1 MTEVGSRPLI
11 AIVDDDEL
19 FRRSIERLL
28 KSSGFRVETFE
39 SAEAFLQDGDVGGT
53 ACAVLDI
60 RLPGMSGRD
69 LQRRLSAREQPTSVV
84 FVSAHNE
91 PEMQASVLR
100 AGAVAF
106 LKKPFED
113 TALIEAIEMA
123 IRNSMTSSAR
133 KEPSDTP
140 GGGRC

>member
-1 MTEVGSRPLI
+1 MTTVGSQPLI

-28 KSSGFRVETFE
+28 KSIGFRVETFE
-39 SAEAFLQDGDVGGT
+39 SAEAFLQDGDMDGT
-53 ACAVLDI
+53 ACAVLDM

-69 LQRRLSAREQPTSVV
+69 LQQRLRARGQPTSVV

-91 PEMQASVLR
+91 PEIQASVLR

-113 TALIEAIEMA
+113 TALIEALEMA
-123 IRNSMTSSAR
+123 ISN
-133 KEPSDTP
+133 PS
-140 GGGRC
+140 

>member
-1 MTEVGSRPLI
+1 MTKVGSQPLI

-28 KSSGFRVETFE
+28 KSSGFQVETFE
-39 SAEAFLQDGDVGGT
+39 SAEAFLQDGDVDGT
-53 ACAVLDI
+53 ACAVLDM

-69 LQRRLSAREQPTSVV
+69 LQRRLSAREQPAVV

-113 TALIEAIEMA
+113 TALIEALEMA
-123 IRNSMTSSAR
+123 IRNSS
-133 KEPSDTP
+133 
-140 GGGRC
+140 

>member
-1 MTEVGSRPLI
+1 MTKVGSRPLI

-19 FRRSIERLL
+19 FRRSIARLL

-39 SAEAFLQDGDVGGT
+39 SAEAFLQDGDLDGT
-53 ACAVLDI
+53 ACAVLDM

-69 LQRRLSAREQPTSVV
+69 LQRRLSVREHPSVV

-91 PEMQASVLR
+91 PATQARVLH

-123 IRNSMTSSAR
+123 IRNSI
-133 KEPSDTP
+133 
-140 GGGRC
+140 

>member
-1 MTEVGSRPLI
+1 MTRVGSRPLI

-39 SAEAFLQDGDVGGT
+39 SAEAFLQDGDVDGT
-53 ACAVLDI
+53 ACAVLDM

-69 LQRRLSAREQPTSVV
+69 LQRRLSAREHPTSVV

-91 PEMQASVLR
+91 PETQARVLQ

-113 TALIEAIEMA
+113 TALIEALEMA
-123 IRNSMTSSAR
+123 IRNSS
-133 KEPSDTP
+133 
-140 GGGRC
+140 

>member
-1 MTEVGSRPLI
+1 MTKVGSRPLI

-28 KSSGFRVETFE
+28 KSSGFHVETFE
-39 SAEAFLQDGDVGGT
+39 SAEAFLQDGDVDGT
-53 ACAVLDI
+53 ACAVLDM

-69 LQRRLSAREQPTSVV
+69 LQRRLSAREHPTSVV

-91 PEMQASVLR
+91 PETQARVLQ

-113 TALIEAIEMA
+113 TALIEALEMA
-123 IRNSMTSSAR
+123 IRNSS
-133 KEPSDTP
+133 
-140 GGGRC
+140 

>member
-1 MTEVGSRPLI
+1 MTTPPLI
-11 AIVDDDEL
+11 HVVDDDEL

-28 KSSGFRVETFE
+28 KAIGFRVETFE
-39 SAEAFLQDGDVGGT
+39 SAEAFLQDGDVDRT
-53 ACAVLDI
+53 ACAVLDM

-69 LQRRLSAREQPTSVV
+69 LQRRLRAREQSTSVV

-106 LKKPFED
+106 LKKPFEA
-113 TALIEAIEMA
+113 TALIEALEMA
-123 IRNSMTSSAR
+123 IRN
-133 KEPSDTP
+133 PS
-140 GGGRC
+140 

>member
-1 MTEVGSRPLI
+1 MTEVRNRPLI

-39 SAEAFLQDGDVGGT
+39 SAEAFLQDGDVDGT
-53 ACAVLDI
+53 ACAVLDM
-60 RLPGMSGRD
+60 RLSGMSGRD
-69 LQRRLSAREQPTSVV
+69 LQRRLSVRAQPTSVV
-84 FVSAHNE
+84 FVSAHDE
-91 PEMQASVLR
+91 PEVQASVLR

-123 IRNSMTSSAR
+123 IENS
-133 KEPSDTP
+133 P
-140 GGGRC
+140 

>member
-1 MTEVGSRPLI
+1 MTEDRNRPLI

-28 KSSGFRVETFE
+28 KSSGFQVETFE
-39 SAEAFLQDGDVGGT
+39 SAEAFLQDGDVNGI
-53 ACAVLDI
+53 ACAVLDM

-69 LQRRLSAREQPTSVV
+69 LQRRLSVTEQPTPIV

-91 PEMQASVLR
+91 PEMQAGVMR

-106 LKKPFED
+106 LKKPFKD
-113 TALIEAIEMA
+113 TALIEAIQLA
-123 IRNSMTSSAR
+123 IRKSS
-133 KEPSDTP
+133 
-140 GGGRC
+140 

>member
-1 MTEVGSRPLI
+1 MTEDRPLI

-39 SAEAFLQDGDVGGT
+39 SAEAFLQDGDLDGT
-53 ACAVLDI
+53 ACTVLDM
-60 RLPGMSGRD
+60 RLPGMSGPD
-69 LQRRLSAREQPTSVV
+69 LQRHLSVSEQPPSIV
-84 FVSAHNE
+84 FVSAHSE

-106 LKKPFED
+106 LKKPFEN
-113 TALIEAIEMA
+113 TALIEAIHMA
-123 IRNSMTSSAR
+123 IRRSS
-133 KEPSDTP
+133 
-140 GGGRC
+140 

>member
-1 MTEVGSRPLI
+1 MTGVGSRPLI

-19 FRRSIERLL
+19 CRRSIE
-28 KSSGFRVETFE
+28 
-39 SAEAFLQDGDVGGT
+39 T
-53 ACAVLDI
+53 ACAVLDM

-69 LQRRLSAREQPTSVV
+69 LQRRLSAREQPAVV

-106 LKKPFED
+106 LKEPFED
-113 TALIEAIEMA
+113 TALIEAIEIA
-123 IRNSMTSSAR
+123 IRNSS
-133 KEPSDTP
+133 
-140 GGGRC
+140 

>member
-1 MTEVGSRPLI
+1 VTEVRNRPLI

-39 SAEAFLQDGDVGGT
+39 SAEAFLQDGDVDGT
-53 ACAVLDI
+53 ACAVLDM
-60 RLPGMSGRD
+60 RLSGMSGRD
-69 LQRRLSAREQPTSVV
+69 LQRRLSVRAQPTSVV
-84 FVSAHNE
+84 FVSAHDE
-91 PEMQASVLR
+91 PEVQASVLR

-123 IRNSMTSSAR
+123 IENS
-133 KEPSDTP
+133 P
-140 GGGRC
+140 

>member
-1 MTEVGSRPLI
+1 MTRVDGRPLI
-11 AIVDDDEL
+11 AIVDDDDEL

-28 KSSGFRVETFE
+28 TSSGFRVETLD
-39 SAEAFLQDGDVGGT
+39 SAEAFLQGGDVDGM
-53 ACAVLDI
+53 ACAVLDL

-69 LQRRLSAREQPTSVV
+69 LQRRLSARAQPTSVV

-91 PEMQASVLR
+91 PEMQAGVLR
-100 AGAVAF
+100 SGAVAF

-123 IRNSMTSSAR
+123 IRDSSGAPPQER
-133 KEPSDTP
+133 
-140 GGGRC
+140 

>member
-1 MTEVGSRPLI
+1 MTKVGSRPLI

-39 SAEAFLQDGDVGGT
+39 SAEAFLQDGDVDGT
-53 ACAVLDI
+53 ACAVLDM

-69 LQRRLSAREQPTSVV
+69 LQRRLNDRERPTSVL

-91 PEMQASVLR
+91 PELQASVLR

-113 TALIEAIEMA
+113 TALIEALEMA
-123 IRNSMTSSAR
+123 IRNSS
-133 KEPSDTP
+133 
-140 GGGRC
+140 

>member
-1 MTEVGSRPLI
+1 MTRVGSRPLI

-19 FRRSIERLL
+19 FRRSIARLL

-39 SAEAFLQDGDVGGT
+39 SAEAFLQDGDVDGT
-53 ACAVLDI
+53 ACAVLDM
-60 RLPGMSGRD
+60 RLPGMSGSD
-69 LQRRLSAREQPTSVV
+69 LQRRLSVREQPSVV

-91 PEMQASVLR
+91 PEMQARVLQ

-113 TALIEAIEMA
+113 TALIEAIELA
-123 IRNSMTSSAR
+123 IRNSS
-133 KEPSDTP
+133 
-140 GGGRC
+140 

>member
-39 SAEAFLQDGDVGGT
+39 SAEAFLQGGDVDGT
-53 ACAVLDI
+53 ACAVLDV

-69 LQRRLSAREQPTSVV
+69 LQRRLSAREQPAVV

-113 TALIEAIEMA
+113 TALIEAIEIA
-123 IRNSMTSSAR
+123 NGAELSSQGVFFTDGVL
-133 KEPSDTP
+133 S
-140 GGGRC
+140 

>member
-1 MTEVGSRPLI
+1 MTEVGSRSLI

-19 FRRSIERLL
+19 CRRSIERLL

-39 SAEAFLQDGDVGGT
+39 SAEAFLQDGDVDGT
-53 ACAVLDI
+53 ACAVLDM

-69 LQRRLSAREQPTSVV
+69 LQRRLSAREQPAVV

-100 AGAVAF
+100 AGAIAF

-123 IRNSMTSSAR
+123 IRSSSRGQAGNR
-133 KEPSDTP
+133 E
-140 GGGRC
+140 RC